1 MDPEHLQP
9 EALNHVTP
17 SVGEGNRPRPN
28 LAEFRGGPGAIANRR
43 QTLIL
48 VIDDD
53 LEVRESTVRILE
65 KAGFCVVSGATAA
78 EALSL
83 TRLHQPALALLDVVL
98 PDGSGLDAAQTLKQ
112 DPALAGV
119 FIILLSGVRISPQEQ
134 AEGLSKGLADGY
146 ITRPLSQAEFLARI
160 DAFLR
165 IRAKQEALRE
175 SEKHFRLIAE
185 TITEVFWI
193 ADIHIRTMLYISPGY
208 ERMWGRSVASLYENP
223 RSFIDAIHVDDR
235 ERVVADME
243 VKKDMQPFDHE
254 YRIVRP
260 DGDIRWIWD
269 RGFPILEKTGQVNQ
283 YVGIAQDITERKLAK
298 VYAEVS
304 REILQ
309 ILNDPEDSQDS
320 IRRVIVALKT
330 QTGFDAVGIRLQD
343 GDDFPYFAQEG
354 FSEDFLQ
361 MENSLVERTVDGGL
375 RQKKDG
381 DVRLE
386 CTCGLVISGKIDLV
400 NPLFT
405 QGGSCWTNDSS
416 QLLDIPPGDDL
427 RLNPRNQCVHQGY
440 ASLALIPIRNR
451 DKVVGLIQLNDRR
464 KGRLN
469 LVTIELLEGIA
480 SHIGSALMRKRAEDI
495 LRESEG
501 ALRTLLA
508 EKEILIKEVHHRVKN
523 NLAVI
528 MGLLDLQGNKLIADE
543 AARCA
548 MVDISARIRSMSLV
562 HEQLYQSRDFSR
574 IDFQGYLEALTAYL
588 RSSYHCS
595 GDIHFSVAAVGVEMG
610 LDIAVPCGL
619 LITELVTN
627 AIKYAFPADRPRSE
641 TIGCEIAVSAEC
653 DDAAYTLTVADN
665 GVGLP
670 ADLDWTDTKTL
681 GLLLVKMLGEH
692 QLQGKIELDCTSG
705 TKFRLRFKNK

>member
-1 MDPEHLQP
+1 
-9 EALNHVTP
+9 
-17 SVGEGNRPRPN
+17 
-28 LAEFRGGPGAIANRR
+28 
-43 QTLIL
+43 
-48 VIDDD
+48 
-53 LEVRESTVRILE
+53 
-65 KAGFCVVSGATAA
+65 
-78 EALSL
+78 
-83 TRLHQPALALLDVVL
+83 
-98 PDGSGLDAAQTLKQ
+98 
-112 DPALAGV
+112 
-119 FIILLSGVRISPQEQ
+119 
-134 AEGLSKGLADGY
+134 
-146 ITRPLSQAEFLARI
+146 
-160 DAFLR
+160 
-165 IRAKQEALRE
+165 
-175 SEKHFRLIAE
+175 
-185 TITEVFWI
+185 
-193 ADIHIRTMLYISPGY
+193 
-208 ERMWGRSVASLYENP
+208 
-223 RSFIDAIHVDDR
+223 
-235 ERVVADME
+235 ME

-260 DGDIRWIWD
+260 DGEIRWIWD
-269 RGFPILEKTGQVNQ
+269 RGFPVLEKTGLVNQ
-283 YVGIAQDITERKLAK
+283 YVGIAQDITERKLAE

-320 IRRVIVALKT
+320 IRRVIVALKMR
-330 QTGFDAVGIRLQD
+330 TGFDAVGIRLQD

-361 MENSLVERTVDGGL
+361 MENSLVECTADGEL
-375 RQKKDG
+375 CRDKDG

-386 CTCGLVISGKIDLV
+386 CTCGMVISGKIYLT

-416 QLLDIPPGDDL
+416 QLLDIPPGDDP

-440 ASLALIPIRNR
+440 ASVALIPIRNR

-469 LVTIELLEGIA
+469 LVTIELMEGIA

-528 MGLLDLQGNKLIADE
+528 MGLLDLQGQKLIADE

-548 MVDISARIRSMSLV
+548 MVDLSARIRSMSLV

-574 IDFQGYLEALTAYL
+574 IDFQGYLEALNAYL

-595 GDIHFSVAAVGVEMG
+595 CDIHFSVAAVGIEMG

-619 LITELVTN
+619 LISELVTN

-641 TIGCEIAVSAEC
+641 TIGYEIAVSMEC
-653 DDAAYTLTVADN
+653 DGAAYMLTVADN

-670 ADLDWTDTKTL
+670 ADLDWTNTKTL
-681 GLLLVKMLGEH
+681 GLQMVKMLGEH
-692 QLQGKIELDCTSG
+692 QLQGRIELDCTSG
-705 TKFRLRFKNK
+705 TKFRLRFENE